1 MGFEHQC
8 MKAMTEEIDLYA
20 DKLWSALQADDQIDR
35 CCSCGADKRI
45 EAIWAQGDGMFAMPQ
60 ARRLLDVDHNTLT
73 NNRLEMI
80 LGYALAKYPPE
91 KCDEGCP
98 HSHEWADI

>member
-1 MGFEHQC
+1 MGFTGEC
-8 MKAMTEEIDLYA
+8 MKAMMEEIDLYA

-35 CCSCGADKRI
+35 RCSCGADKRI
-45 EAIWAQGDGMFAMPQ
+45 EAPGSG
-60 ARRLLDVDHNTLT
+60 RRHVRYASGSPASSMRNSDTLT

-80 LGYALAKYPPE
+80 LVYALAKYPPE

-98 HSHEWADI
+98 HSHEWLDI